1 MSSSEYT
8 NNNASM
14 GAFSKAKDLQKK
26 IEPKFPFFSYFFDK
40 KEDLKIFCKEN

>member
-26 IEPKFPFFSYFFDK
+26 IFIMK
-40 KEDLKIFCKEN
+40 KNTKQE